1 VQESQILTERQRE
14 MVERQ
19 MASNLFANIGVTS
32 SPTRPEAPLLVHSP
46 LEIHSDAVDADE
58 LPMETV
64 RTPLRNLASL
74 GPMDVFVGSS
84 PTPQARTRTRE
95 AASEQPSVATP
106 TATRTLHLDDN
117 DNLGSSP
124 PRFEKAAEA
133 NADNL
138 RSNDTSKDDVSDS
151 FAYGQLGESFSFDEE
166 TTLDDTILPQAGPAG
181 EDAFAADV
189 TVSDMPSSTIDL
201 QLTAQIDADMQAQV
215 EASPSKQTE
224 NITYNTED
232 APVASP
238 FAEDQES
245 RRGTQDED
253 AQVADTQIKTSS
265 RMNQSTPLA
274 STSST
279 SRVGDSFSSQA
290 ADMESPHVR
299 SLRSSQRVS
308 PTPSPSQPSS
318 ATKRK
323 STGRGRGRPKRAKIE
338 EPAVEESEAAPTPMK
353 SAPVSDD
360 ILDNIVVASPHTK
373 FVVKRPGRISLGAR
387 EGEVVIPETN
397 RKRTMRRSASQ
408 LSQVQT
414 QSEDGVVEETPAPK
428 RARRSDSQDVGGAK
442 ATTPASQTARLSHVQ
457 VTPKRSSKGGSSVRS
472 SSVVADEKASQ
483 AAAIELIQDVVAVG
497 EQVADVEVA
506 QQPST
511 KISVAAGEVQQSQA
525 STSTPNRS
533 FSERV
538 FLTPK
543 SIIKHLLSFKDTL
556 IRSSQLVLG
565 RQDQREIDDA
575 LFEIRREVH
584 EAGRRGEEGS

>member
-138 RSNDTSKDDVSDS
+138 RSNDTSEDDVSDS

-279 SRVGDSFSSQA
+279 S
-290 ADMESPHVR
+290 
-299 SLRSSQRVS
+299 
-308 PTPSPSQPSS
+308 PSQPSS

-360 ILDNIVVASPHTK
+360 ILDNIVVASPRTK